1 MQAHVPAPVT
11 GAVLKDG
18 QVAARLR
25 EGQRGERE
33 EHARRDFCQ
42 RGAFIGGAD
51 DGDLGVRGVEERGG
65 QPQPAEAARG
75 GEHVA
80 PEGVHGAARH
90 ALRFV
95 VREVTVHPQ
104 GQQRACRVLGQDGA
118 VETRRL
124 PRQQGL
130 GAASGGH
137 EHARLLVPEV
147 AAHDLPQ
154 LARAVQVRQVAARL
168 EQRHEAQGVQRVI
181 LHQALHARLP
191 AAPGVPQRAVR
202 EAQVLLDERR
212 VPARDLQVLGLA
224 QDAGRVR
231 EGRQGQPVPR
241 GQHLVVR
248 ARLRPLRAGREEAGL
263 QGVQVRRDLAF
274 RLPEVQR
281 QVRDG
286 QRHERHAA
294 AAHLGPVRIQEVP
307 GIADA
312 QVTAQQLAVRV
323 AQHVPD
329 LGGRPRER
337 QALHAPRVR
346 VLRGIEAA
354 VRGEHLAPQ
363 VLQRPA
369 RRPRERRIPAELV
382 GAQQRA
388 GQLGVVVQ
396 HLLEVRHPPRLVH
409 AVAVEAAAQL
419 IVQAARQH
427 APQRVQRHQPPRG
440 LRQQEIQRRRG
451 RELWR
456 AAKAAQR
463 LVEHPPQVLQRA
475 LQQPGVHLTLRHART
490 AGLTDMLGQRLGVP
504 QQLGP
509 LLTPRPLHARHHP
522 HEARQPVPV
531 TRREV
536 RPGVERRAV
545 RRQEHRHRP
554 AALPGQ
560 GLRGRHVHRVHV
572 RAFLAVH
579 LHVHEVRVHVRG
591 GRLVLET
598 LVRHHV
604 TPVARRV
611 PHRQQHRHVPLARLS
626 ERLLAPRPPCHR
638 VVRVLTEVRAALLTQ
653 TIDAQT
659 VHGAQRTARLHAPGG
674 T

>member
-1 MQAHVPAPVT
+1 M
-11 GAVLKDG
+11 
-18 QVAARLR
+18 
-25 EGQRGERE
+25 
-33 EHARRDFCQ
+33 
-42 RGAFIGGAD
+42 
-51 DGDLGVRGVEERGG
+51 
-65 QPQPAEAARG
+65 
-75 GEHVA
+75 
-80 PEGVHGAARH
+80 
-90 ALRFV
+90 
-95 VREVTVHPQ
+95 HPQ
-104 GQQRACRVLGQDGA
+104 GQQRARRVLGQDGT

-124 PRQQGL
+124 PRQQRL
-130 GAASGGH
+130 GAASGRH
-137 EHARLLVPEV
+137 EHARVLVPEV

-154 LARAVQVRQVAARL
+154 RPRAVQVRQVAARL
-168 EQRHEAQGVQRVI
+168 EQRHEAQGVQRVV
-181 LHQALHARLP
+181 LHQAIHARLP

-202 EAQVLLDERR
+202 QGEAILDERR
-212 VPARDLQVLGLA
+212 VPARDLQVLGFP

-231 EGRQGQPVPR
+231 EGRQRQPVPR
-241 GQHLVVR
+241 REHLVVR

-294 AAHLGPVRIQEVP
+294 APHLGPVRIEEVA
-307 GIADA
+307 GVRDA
-312 QVTAQQLAVRV
+312 QVTAQQVAVRV
-323 AQHVPD
+323 AQHGPD
-329 LGGRPRER
+329 LSGRPGER

-346 VLRGIEAA
+346 ILRGEKPA

-363 VLQRPA
+363 VRQRPA
-369 RRPRERRIPAELV
+369 RRPRERRVPAELV

-409 AVAVEAAAQL
+409 AVAVETAAQL

-440 LRQQEIQRRRG
+440 LRQQEIQRRG
-451 RELWR
+451 CREFRR
-456 AAKAAQR
+456 AAKPAQR
-463 LVEHPPQVLQRA
+463 LVEHPPQVPHRP
-475 LQQPGVHLTLRHART
+475 LQQPGIHLTLRRART
-490 AGLTDMLGQRLGVP
+490 AGLADMLGQRLGVP

-509 LLTPRPLHARHHP
+509 LLAPRALHARHHS
-522 HEARQPVPV
+522 HEARHPVPV
-531 TRREV
+531 ARGEV
-536 RPGVERRAV
+536 RPRVERRAV

-572 RAFLAVH
+572 RPLLAVH
-579 LHVHEVRVHVRG
+579 LHVHEVRVHVLR
-591 GRLVLET
+591 RRRVLET

-611 PHRQQHRHVPLARLS
+611 PHRQQHRHVPLARLP
-626 ERLLAPRPPCHR
+626 ERLLAPRPPRHR
-638 VVRVLTEVRAALLTQ
+638 VVRMLTKVRAALLS
-653 TIDAQT
+653 QT